1 MRRYLVGLLATIGVL
16 TLLTIGALA
25 AAALIWMPGPSRAL
39 PASMVIS
46 LDLRRLP
53 PEMTSTDLL
62 SGLWRGSRDMPDTL
76 EALWRA
82 ADDPRV
88 KGLFIEIGDEQGGLA
103 RVQELRDAILRLRS
117 KGKFAIGFAESVG
130 GRYSLWSSIGLQAA
144 LALGWDAFQDMLEGA
159 AEMDRHFRLADG
171 ADNICL
177 LAAFAASAAPSG
189 TTSNSG
195 DENVIVPFT
204 APMSAGGH
212 GIATSS
218 TFGFG
223 AGFGFTAA
231 FGLSAAKVSA
241 DDETNNARR
250 SKRICMADF
259 RPMKLQ
265 RHREDRINHGSH
277 R

>member
-88 KGLFIEIGDEQGGLA
+88 KGLFIEIGDEQSGLA

-117 KGKFAIGFAESVG
+117 KGKFAVGFAESVG
-130 GRYSLWSSIGLQAA
+130 GGGERFGRHGGSWRWARSR
-144 LALGWDAFQDMLEGA
+144 GA
-159 AEMDRHFRLADG
+159 
-171 ADNICL
+171 
-177 LAAFAASAAPSG
+177 SG
-189 TTSNSG
+189 T
-195 DENVIVPFT
+195 P
-204 APMSAGGH
+204 GG
-212 GIATSS
+212 
-218 TFGFG
+218 
-223 AGFGFTAA
+223 
-231 FGLSAAKVSA
+231 
-241 DDETNNARR
+241 
-250 SKRICMADF
+250 
-259 RPMKLQ
+259 
-265 RHREDRINHGSH
+265 
-277 R
+277 